1 MEGVQCSS
9 TGIFL
14 WCTEFLVFT
23 KITQGYMCP
32 TSPAISH
39 RTALQVQI
47 VMFCCY
53 TGVALGAVPILAGL
67 KVHIGFRPIDTPSA
81 H

>member
-1 MEGVQCSS
+1 MSLVCRVPVA
-9 TGIFL
+9 
-14 WCTEFLVFT
+14 TE
-23 KITQGYMCP
+23 ITQGYMCP

-53 TGVALGAVPILAGL
+53 MSVALRAGPMLAVLEVP
-67 KVHIGFRPIDTPSA
+67 VGFRALDRPSP